1 MYHFFTET
9 EFFTESEA
17 VITGPDVNHI
27 KNVLRMKPGEKILLS
42 DGKGT
47 NCLCEITELFPDKVL
62 AKILPEEVD
71 DTELPVKV
79 TLYQGLPK
87 ADKMEFIIQKCVELG
102 VTKIVPVDTDRAV
115 GKLDAK
121 KEEAKRKRW
130 YGISESAAKQS
141 KRMIVPEIGN
151 VMKFKAAIE
160 AAALD
165 DRIIAAWTG
174 HPHLRVID
182 NATDFEDKL
191 KRLIAEISAFLGE
204 PEPLE
209 IERKYLIE
217 YPDMKWL
224 TSLPNCRKV
233 EIIQTYLT
241 SAAGEET
248 RVRQRGADGHY
259 VYYLT
264 TKRTVS
270 ELKRVEIE
278 RRLSE
283 REYVRLLMDADPTRR
298 PIRKDRYCLTY
309 DNQYFEIDVYPFWD
323 DRAIVEIELR
333 DEDQTVR
340 FPEKLRLIRE
350 VTDDAAY
357 KNAALA
363 RI

>member
-27 KNVLRMKPGEKILLS
+27 KNVLRMKPGEKLLLS

-115 GKLDAK
+115 VKLDAK

-141 KRMIVPEIGN
+141 KRMIVPEVGN

-165 DRIIAAWTG
+165 DLSQGLDALIPALPLGQQAVPADLPHALTRELIGSLKPGQSLSIFIGPEGGFSDGEVELAMQSGVKPVTLGKRILRTETAGMFVMAAVG
-174 HPHLRVID
+174 L
-182 NATDFEDKL
+182 L
-191 KRLIAEISAFLGE
+191 
-204 PEPLE
+204 LE
-209 IERKYLIE
+209 
-217 YPDMKWL
+217 
-224 TSLPNCRKV
+224 S
-233 EIIQTYLT
+233 
-241 SAAGEET
+241 
-248 RVRQRGADGHY
+248 
-259 VYYLT
+259 
-264 TKRTVS
+264 
-270 ELKRVEIE
+270 
-278 RRLSE
+278 
-283 REYVRLLMDADPTRR
+283 
-298 PIRKDRYCLTY
+298 
-309 DNQYFEIDVYPFWD
+309 
-323 DRAIVEIELR
+323 
-333 DEDQTVR
+333 
-340 FPEKLRLIRE
+340 
-350 VTDDAAY
+350 
-357 KNAALA
+357 
-363 RI
+363 

>member
-1 MYHFFTET
+1 MGILHSEEEIVYHFFTET

-27 KNVLRMKPGEKILLS
+27 KNVLRMKPGEKLLLS

-115 GKLDAK
+115 VKLDAK

-141 KRMIVPEIGN
+141 KRMIVPEVGN

-165 DRIIAAWTG
+165 DLAII
-174 HPHLRVID
+174 PY
-182 NATDFEDKL
+182 EDS
-191 KRLIAEISAFLGE
+191 E
-204 PEPLE
+204 
-209 IERKYLIE
+209 
-217 YPDMKWL
+217 
-224 TSLPNCRKV
+224 SLPGAGGMALTRELIGSLKPGQRAVHLYRTGRRIFRREV
-233 EIIQTYLT
+233 EIAMQSGVKPVTLGKRILRTET
-241 SAAGEET
+241 AGMFVMAAVG
-248 RVRQRGADGHY
+248 
-259 VYYLT
+259 
-264 TKRTVS
+264 
-270 ELKRVEIE
+270 
-278 RRLSE
+278 
-283 REYVRLLMDADPTRR
+283 LL
-298 PIRKDRYCLTY
+298 L
-309 DNQYFEIDVYPFWD
+309 ES
-323 DRAIVEIELR
+323 
-333 DEDQTVR
+333 
-340 FPEKLRLIRE
+340 
-350 VTDDAAY
+350 
-357 KNAALA
+357 
-363 RI
+363 

>member
-9 EFFTESEA
+9 EFFTGTEA

-71 DTELPVKV
+71 DTELPVQV

-115 GKLDAK
+115 VKLDAK

-141 KRMIVPEIGN
+141 KRMIVPEVGN

-165 DRIIAAWTG
+165 DLAII
-174 HPHLRVID
+174 PY
-182 NATDFEDKL
+182 EDS
-191 KRLIAEISAFLGE
+191 E
-204 PEPLE
+204 
-209 IERKYLIE
+209 
-217 YPDMKWL
+217 
-224 TSLPNCRKV
+224 SLPGAGGMALTRELIGSLKPGQSLSIFIGPEGGFDPE
-233 EIIQTYLT
+233 EIRLATEAGIQPITLGKRILRT
-241 SAAGEET
+241 ETAGF
-248 RVRQRGADGHY
+248 
-259 VYYLT
+259 T
-264 TKRTVS
+264 T
-270 ELKRVEIE
+270 IAW
-278 RRLSE
+278 
-283 REYVRLLMDADPTRR
+283 LM
-298 PIRKDRYCLTY
+298 YQLE
-309 DNQYFEIDVYPFWD
+309 N
-323 DRAIVEIELR
+323 
-333 DEDQTVR
+333 
-340 FPEKLRLIRE
+340 
-350 VTDDAAY
+350 
-357 KNAALA
+357 
-363 RI
+363 

>member
-9 EFFTESEA
+9 EFFTGPEA

-71 DTELPVKV
+71 DTELPVQV

-115 GKLDAK
+115 VKLDAK

-141 KRMIVPEIGN
+141 KRMIVPEVGN

-165 DRIIAAWTG
+165 DLAIIPYEDSESLPGAGGMALTRELIGSLKPGQSLSIFIGRRIFGRGSGACDAVWGEAGDAWKENSQNRDSRNVCDGGCGAATG
-174 HPHLRVID
+174 I
-182 NATDFEDKL
+182 NGKL
-191 KRLIAEISAFLGE
+191 KKQKKTGI
-204 PEPLE
+204 
-209 IERKYLIE
+209 
-217 YPDMKWL
+217 
-224 TSLPNCRKV
+224 
-233 EIIQTYLT
+233 
-241 SAAGEET
+241 
-248 RVRQRGADGHY
+248 
-259 VYYLT
+259 
-264 TKRTVS
+264 
-270 ELKRVEIE
+270 
-278 RRLSE
+278 
-283 REYVRLLMDADPTRR
+283 
-298 PIRKDRYCLTY
+298 
-309 DNQYFEIDVYPFWD
+309 
-323 DRAIVEIELR
+323 
-333 DEDQTVR
+333 
-340 FPEKLRLIRE
+340 
-350 VTDDAAY
+350 
-357 KNAALA
+357 
-363 RI
+363 